1 MTFEGIL
8 RFKDKRKGEGRI
20 IQLTIRAD
28 QQIFTAHQQTVS
40 INKFMYIHSFQEV
53 DFLEVWKLEGSIHLS
68 RVR

>member
-40 INKFMYIHSFQEV
+40 INQNLCTYIHF
-53 DFLEVWKLEGSIHLS
+53 KK
-68 RVR
+68 